1 MGFVVHDLSVYA
13 YHFTVAASLSDYS
26 GITGI
31 VRVSF
36 IGYGHLE
43 ILCSFTVGYARQL
56 FPKITRCGIFCL
68 RFFVFLGSFGHL
80 VSGDADERRHFEIF
94 CEIFQINLFG
104 PKNFVEFYNTTKN
117 QKFAMH
123 EIGPILFSRGPLH
136 SRCLFSS
143 NLLSIGIQKLFS
155 PSRRNFEV
163 VQIFR

>member
-36 IGYGHLE
+36 IGYGHWKFCARLQ
-43 ILCSFTVGYARQL
+43 YARQIFL
-56 FPKITRCGIFCL
+56 KITRCGIFCL
-68 RFFVFLGSFGHL
+68 RFFVFLRSFGHL

-104 PKNFVEFYNTTKN
+104 PKNLVEFYNTTKN